1 MAIPTTYWAA
11 LLLAILTML
20 CWGSWANT
28 MKLAGSRWR
37 FELYYYD
44 YALGVFL
51 LAVLAAFTLGTIGAD
66 ITVMDNLTIVRKRQ
80 IAYVL
85 VAGAVFNLANMLLVS
100 AISVAGMAVAFPIG
114 IGLALVI
121 GVIWSYLIRPQANP
135 YLLFSG
141 AGVVV
146 LAIVVTAMAY
156 AALQRYRDKLE
167 RQKALAEPAKR
178 KPVLSRPSPVK
189 GVVLSLFAGVLM
201 GSFYPLVEMGRN
213 DDIEMGPYP
222 IGLVF
227 GAAVLATT
235 FFFNIFFT
243 NLPVQ
248 GAPISM
254 LYYFRGTMKQHVLGI
269 AGGMMWCAGTIAN
282 FAAASAPKEV
292 QVGPAVAYA
301 LGQGATL
308 ISMLWGLFYWKET
321 AGAPGKIT
329 AKFYLTLVLYVV
341 GLVLISI
348 APLFAQ

>member
-11 LLLAILTML
+11 LLLAIVTML

-28 MKLAGSRWR
+28 MKMTGSRWR

-51 LAVLAAFTLGTIGAD
+51 LAVVAAFTLGTIGAD
-66 ITVMDNLTIVRKRQ
+66 ITVIDNLTIVRKRQ

-85 VAGAVFNLANMLLVS
+85 LAGGVFNLANMLLVS

-121 GVIWSYLIRPQANP
+121 GVVWSYLIRPQANP

-146 LAIVVTAMAY
+146 VAIIVTALAY
-156 AALQRYRDKLE
+156 AALQKYRDKVE
-167 RQKALAEPAKR
+167 RQRVLAEGAR
-178 KPVLSRPSPVK
+178 KKHVIKTSPVK

-213 DDIEMGPYP
+213 DDIEMGAYP
-222 IGLVF
+222 IGLLF

-248 GAPISM
+248 GAPIPM
-254 LYYFRGTMKQHVLGI
+254 LHYFRGTMRQHGLGI
-269 AGGMMWCAGTIAN
+269 AGGMIWCAGTIAN

-321 AGAPGKIT
+321 AGAPSGIT
-329 AKFYLTLVLYVV
+329 ARFYLTLVLYVA
-341 GLVLISI
+341 GLTLISI

>member
-20 CWGSWANT
+20 CWGTWANT
-28 MKLAGSRWR
+28 MKLAGPRWR
-37 FELYYYD
+37 FELFYYD

-51 LAVLAAFTLGTIGAD
+51 LTLLAALTLGTIGAD

-85 VAGAVFNLANMLLVS
+85 MAGGVFNLANMLLVG
-100 AISVAGMAVAFPIG
+100 AIAVAGMAVAFPIG

-121 GVIWSYLIRPQANP
+121 GVIWSYVIRPQANP

-167 RQKALAEPAKR
+167 RQKALAEGTRR
-178 KPVLSRPSPVK
+178 KPVSRPSPVK

-201 GSFYPLVEMGRN
+201 GSFYPLVELGRN

-254 LYYFRGTMKQHVLGI
+254 LQYFRGTKKQHLLGI
-269 AGGMMWCAGTIAN
+269 AGGMMWGAGTIAN

-321 AGAPGKIT
+321 AGAPGSISSR
-329 AKFYLTLVLYVV
+329 FYLTLVLYVV
-341 GLVLISI
+341 GLVLVSI
-348 APLFAQ
+348 APLFAK